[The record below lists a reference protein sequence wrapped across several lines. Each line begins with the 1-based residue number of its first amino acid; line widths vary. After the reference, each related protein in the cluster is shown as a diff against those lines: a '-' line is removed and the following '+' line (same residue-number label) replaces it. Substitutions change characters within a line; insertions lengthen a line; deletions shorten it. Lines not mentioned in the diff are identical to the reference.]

1 VNPRLEALFNNSSRN
16 RFLLG
21 IVLVLLGLGL
31 LWTTEHTDRLRAM
44 GEDALG
50 GFVLTG
56 SAAKPGPAA
65 DGQLVLAVG
74 APVFSAPA
82 SDVQFGVSAVAP
94 ALVRKVEMFQWK
106 EVHVGGGHNYELNWY
121 DHPIDSSQFI
131 DPTGHGNPG
140 AFPINAARFD
150 SAGVSV
156 DGFKLDTTLVHMIP
170 GAEPFDPP
178 LDHVPAN
185 MAATFQVHDGALVSS
200 DNATRP
206 QVGDLR
212 ISWLKVDPAHLSVFA
227 RDDHGTL
234 VPTNDPA
241 GDPIAKV
248 LIGRQTITDVL
259 TDAPQPPH
267 LKWVRRILSIL
278 LAWAGVAMLLACR
291 GRNDRYL
298 ALAAA
303 AVPLAIVALVNWW
316 GVRMP
321 AAIALVFIAVA
332 GAAFAVWRWQ
342 LPAGKE

>member
-1 VNPRLEALFNNSSRN
+1 MNPRLAALTSSPSRN

-21 IVLVLLGLGL
+21 IVLLLLGLGL

-56 SAAKPGPAA
+56 SAARPGPASN
-65 DGQLVLAVG
+65 GHLVLAVG
-74 APVFSAPA
+74 APVLAAPA
-82 SDVQFGVSAVAP
+82 SDEQFGVTAMAP

-121 DHPIDSSQFI
+121 DHPIDSTQFI
-131 DPTGHGNPG
+131 DPAGHGNPG
-140 AFPINAARFD
+140 AFPVSAARFD
-150 SAGVSV
+150 SAGVTV
-156 DGFKLDTTLVHMIP
+156 AGFKLDTALVHMIP
-170 GAEPFDPP
+170 GAEPFEPA

-185 MAATFQVHDGALVSS
+185 MAATFQAHDGALISS
-200 DNATRP
+200 DNAARP

-212 ISWLKVDPAHLSVFA
+212 ISWLKVAPAHLTVFA

-241 GDPIAKV
+241 GDPIAQV
-248 LIGRQTITDVL
+248 LIGRQTLTDVL

-267 LKWVRRILSIL
+267 FKWVRRILSVL
-278 LAWAGVAMLLACR
+278 LAWAGVALLLSHR
-291 GRNDRYL
+291 DRHDRYL
-298 ALAAA
+298 ALAVAV
-303 AVPLAIVALVNWW
+303 VPLAVLAVVNWW

-321 AAIALVFIAVA
+321 AAIALVFIAI
-332 GAAFAVWRWQ
+332 AAAAIANWRWH